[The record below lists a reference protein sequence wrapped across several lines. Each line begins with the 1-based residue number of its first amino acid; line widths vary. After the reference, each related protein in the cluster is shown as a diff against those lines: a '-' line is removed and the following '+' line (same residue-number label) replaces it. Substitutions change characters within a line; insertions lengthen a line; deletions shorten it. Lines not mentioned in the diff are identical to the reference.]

1 MKLSFIAKVFALVGA
16 ILGIGVAVGVLT
28 GIVALGH
35 AELVESNIKNGQ
47 VFALSD
53 APTQVQLTF
62 SEHLDAK
69 RSTIYVVLLGPNALA
84 DQGDLI
90 VNREQMTISLQ
101 ERKPGIYQIRWIAVA
116 EEDAGVSEGTIT
128 FSIKE

>member
-1 MKLSFIAKVFALVGA
+1 MKLSPIAKVVALGGA

-28 GIVALGH
+28 GIVAWGH

-47 VFALSD
+47 VFALGD

-62 SEHLDAK
+62 SEHLNAQ
-69 RSTIYVVLLGPNALA
+69 RSAIYVVLLGPNTLA
-84 DQGDLI
+84 DQGDLT
-90 VNREQMTISLQ
+90 VKEEQMTISLQ